1 MAAIQYTIPCLSN
14 PFRLVLDNIVGTS
27 TEIKDDKDL
36 WSWKSQDFENN
47 IIAFC
52 GERGEGKSSVMMS
65 FVNAVYKDRKN
76 EIFTKCTNL

>member
-1 MAAIQYTIPCLSN
+1 MLIQP